1 MGLPKESALERTY
14 DAISGD
20 VSKRLKMDN
29 SSMEIE
35 EEEKIT
41 NAETAWQ

>member
-14 DAISGD
+14 HAISGD